1 MQPGRV
7 RGTLAV
13 RIALVTTAVAF
24 LTALIVAA
32 VSVPQIRSAAT
43 VEAQQSLAR
52 AADSVVNSI
61 QPGASG
67 PRLQGRTLVRLR
79 NGAGTLQIPTWVTS
93 IQIGVQKGRWSGP
106 GTQSQIV
113 YQYVGETPGLPV
125 SYKRARTSR
134 GGYMCIAPTPGL
146 VINAR
151 AVLRTTKR
159 YKGWR
164 KDPLVDKK
172 EVLVWATPT
181 LQGKSTY
188 NRYQEDSPLAA
199 QRGLIGVQNTVCGE
213 KYD

>member
-1 MQPGRV
+1 MFERA
-7 RGTLAV
+7 LAATTVVAVAGAVQLAAPAQAQDTVVPV
-13 RIALVTTAVAF
+13 RIRDCAACMIYAGTADYSYPYRNWSQ
-24 LTALIVAA
+24 T
-32 VSVPQIRSAAT
+32 
-43 VEAQQSLAR
+43 
-52 AADSVVNSI
+52 
-61 QPGASG
+61 
-67 PRLQGRTLVRLR
+67 VRLR
-79 NGAGTLQIPTWVTS
+79 NGAGTLQVPTWVTS
-93 IQIGVQKGRWSGP
+93 IQIGVQKGQWSGP

-113 YQYVGETPGLPV
+113 YQYVGETPGLLI

-151 AVLRTTKR
+151 AVLRKTKR

-164 KDPLVDKK
+164 KDPLFDKK

-188 NRYQEDSPLAA
+188 NRYQEDSPLAT
-199 QRGLIGVQNTVCGE
+199 QRGLIGVQNTVCGQ

>member
-1 MQPGRV
+1 MHKR
-7 RGTLAV
+7 TLAANV
-13 RIALVTTAVAF
+13 
-24 LTALIVAA
+24 VAA
-32 VSVPQIRSAAT
+32 MASSLLIAAPAQAQDTVVQVQIQDCPACMIYAGT
-43 VEAQQSLAR
+43 
-52 AADSVVNSI
+52 ADYSYPYRNWSQV
-61 QPGASG
+61 
-67 PRLQGRTLVRLR
+67 VRLR

-113 YQYVGETPGLPV
+113 YQYVGETPGLLI

-151 AVLRTTKR
+151 AVLRKTKR

-164 KDPLVDKK
+164 KDPLFDKK

-188 NRYQEDSPLAA
+188 NRYQEDSPLAT
-199 QRGLIGVQNTVCGE
+199 QRGLIGVQNTVCGQ

>member
-1 MQPGRV
+1 MFERALTAAAVMAIAGSLQ
-7 RGTLAV
+7 LAAPAQAQDTVVPV
-13 RIALVTTAVAF
+13 RIRDCPACMIYAGTADYSYPYRNWSQ
-24 LTALIVAA
+24 T
-32 VSVPQIRSAAT
+32 
-43 VEAQQSLAR
+43 
-52 AADSVVNSI
+52 
-61 QPGASG
+61 
-67 PRLQGRTLVRLR
+67 VRLR
-79 NGAGTLQIPTWVTS
+79 DGTGTLQIPTWVTS

-113 YQYVGETPGLPV
+113 YQYVGETPGLPI

-151 AVLRTTKR
+151 AVLRKTKR

-164 KDPLVDKK
+164 QDPLFDKK

-181 LQGKSTY
+181 LQGLSTY
-188 NRYQEDSPLAA
+188 NRYQQDAPLATEH
-199 QRGLIGVQNTVCGE
+199 GLIGVQNTVCGQ